1 MTDAEFNS
9 IVGNYIANHCNSLM
23 EKVKPF
29 PSEKV
34 SETATAIYDTM
45 QRLGDLYRGLQDY
58 QNGNEETL
66 IKLK

>member
-34 SETATAIYDTM
+34 SETATAI
-45 QRLGDLYRGLQDY
+45 
-58 QNGNEETL
+58 
-66 IKLK
+66 

>member
-23 EKVKPF
+23 EKVNPF

-45 QRLGDLYRGLQDY
+45 QKLGDLYRGLQDY

-66 IKLK
+66 KSL

>member
-9 IVGNYIANHCNSLM
+9 IVGNYIANHCNTLM

-34 SETATAIYDTM
+34 EETATAIYDTM

-66 IKLK
+66 KSL

>member
-9 IVGNYIANHCNSLM
+9 IVGNYIANHCNALI

-66 IKLK
+66 KSL

>member
-9 IVGNYIANHCNSLM
+9 IVGNYIANHCNALM

-34 SETATAIYDTM
+34 AETATAIYDTM
-45 QRLGDLYRGLQDY
+45 QKLGDLYRALNDY
-58 QNGNEETL
+58 KNGNEETL
-66 IKLK
+66 KSL

>member
-9 IVGNYIANHCNSLM
+9 IVGNYIANHCNALM

-29 PSEKV
+29 PSENV

-66 IKLK
+66 KSL